1 MLNAAAQ
8 GFMIEK
14 RFAVTD
20 KSELEYIYV
29 VTVNIMCDVIEYIED
44 IHIMFGK
51 MLRLFGRVKVTVS
64 AVQIAAVV
72 DAYAGTVYHQKRL
85 PFLFCLLGFLLPVSR

>member
-8 GFMIEK
+8 DFMIEK
-14 RFAVTD
+14 RFTVAD
-20 KSELEYIYV
+20 KAELEYIYV
-29 VTVNIMCDVIEYIED
+29 VTVNIMCDVIEDIED

-51 MLRLFGRVKVTVS
+51 MLRLFGGVKVTVD
-64 AVQIAAVV
+64 AIQVTAVV

-85 PFLFCLLGFLLPVSR
+85 PFLLCLLGFLLPVSR